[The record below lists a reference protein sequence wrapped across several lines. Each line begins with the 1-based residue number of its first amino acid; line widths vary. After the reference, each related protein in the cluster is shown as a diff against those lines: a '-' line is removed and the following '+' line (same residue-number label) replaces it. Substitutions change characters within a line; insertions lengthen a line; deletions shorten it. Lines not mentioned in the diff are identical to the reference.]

1 MTDFGHYDLVVIGAG
16 SGGLVGARFAAQLGA
31 KVALIEKNRIGGD
44 CTWTGCVPSKALI
57 KAAKVAHEIR
67 TAARYGICTSP
78 PTADMSAVREY
89 VRSAIHAVYELET
102 PEALAREKVD
112 AIFGAAQFIDV
123 TTINVGEQT
132 IHSKAFLLTTGAHP
146 FVPPLP
152 GLNTVPFITYEDI
165 FENDALP
172 KTMIVLGGG
181 PIGMEMA
188 QAYQRLGSQVTVVTN
203 SVLPK
208 EDAEVQ
214 KLMQSV
220 LEREGVRFILE
231 PARSARLHGN
241 VIFII
246 SDTQEVEGDL
256 LLVAVGRKPNIDG
269 LQLDNAGVRYSANGI
284 AVDDRLRTN
293 VKHIYA
299 AGDVTGSYQFTHYA
313 GWQAF
318 QAVRNALLP
327 GNSTGVSDL
336 VPRVTFTDPEVA
348 HIGATEEK
356 ARSQNGDRIQ
366 VHRWE
371 LGKVDRAVCE
381 NDVSGFLK
389 IITKPDGEILGA
401 TIVGARAGETILEL
415 IVAMKQRMNIG
426 ELAGAIHPYPTYST
440 AVQQMAAEIA
450 VEHLLSGTSG
460 KLVRGLSKAFR

>member
-57 KAAKVAHEIR
+57 RAAKVAHEVR

-89 VRSAIHAVYELET
+89 VRGAMRAVYEFET
-102 PEALAREKVD
+102 PEALARENVD
-112 AIFGAAQFIDV
+112 VMFGAAQFIDA
-123 TTINVGEQT
+123 TTINVGERT
-132 IHSKAFLLTTGAHP
+132 IRSKAFVLTTGARP
-146 FVPPLP
+146 YVPPLP
-152 GLNTVPFITYEDI
+152 GLNAVPFITYQQI
-165 FENDALP
+165 FENDTLP
-172 KTMIVLGGG
+172 NSMIVLGGG
-181 PIGMEMA
+181 PIGMEIA
-188 QAYQRLGSQVTVVTN
+188 QAYQRLGSQVTIVTN

-208 EDAEVQ
+208 EDVEVQ

-220 LEREGVRFILE
+220 LESEGVHFILE

-246 SDTQEVEGDL
+246 TDTHEVEGDL
-256 LLVAVGRKPNIDG
+256 LLVAVGRKPNVDG
-269 LQLDNAGVRYSANGI
+269 LQLDKAGVSYSANGI
-284 AVDDRLRTN
+284 QVDDRLRTS

-327 GNSTGVSDL
+327 GSSTGVSNL
-336 VPRVTFTDPEVA
+336 VPWVTFTDPEVA
-348 HIGATEEK
+348 HIGATEK
-356 ARSQNGDRIQ
+356 QARSEHGDHIE

-371 LGKVDRAVCE
+371 MGKVDRAVCE

-389 IITKPDGEILGA
+389 IITKPNGEILGA
-401 TIVGARAGETILEL
+401 TIVGARAGDAILEL
-415 IVAMKQRMNIG
+415 IVAMKQRMKVG
-426 ELAGAIHPYPTYST
+426 DLAGAIHPYPTYST
-440 AVQQMAAEIA
+440 AVQQLAADIS
-450 VEHLLSGTSG
+450 VERLLSGTSG
-460 KLVRGLSKAFR
+460 RVVRGLS